1 MGGGLGHQLQGPSSQ
16 KMLMMKN
23 SKFRYVSL
31 RDQDIPFCQTFHG
44 AKIPTAN
51 DDTGGNVLEEEEE
64 EEEEEEGVEV
74 TEVKDLDQEA
84 QREEG
89 RPGGPEVR

>member
-23 SKFRYVSL
+23 SKFRCVSL
-31 RDQDIPFCQTFHG
+31 RDQDIPFSQNFHSF
-44 AKIPTAN
+44 KIPTAN
-51 DDTGGNVLEEEEE
+51 DDTGGNVLE

>member
-1 MGGGLGHQLQGPSSQ
+1 
-16 KMLMMKN
+16 MLMMKN

-31 RDQDIPFCQTFHG
+31 RDQDIPFCQNFHSF
-44 AKIPTAN
+44 KIPTAN
-51 DDTGGNVLEEEEE
+51 DDTGGNVL